1 MSPAR
6 APNPTVDELAD
17 RLRQQE
23 LVAEF
28 GMTVLRDHDLDSIL
42 KQACTAAT
50 EGLRTRHAKVLQH
63 RAATSDFVVRAGIG
77 WNPGVVGHATLGAGM
92 DSPAG
97 YAFHTSAPVLSV
109 DLGAED
115 RFRLPPLLAEH
126 GVRSAINVIV
136 GVGADQ
142 PFGVL
147 EVDSTHRH
155 EFVEADTAFMQAL
168 ANTLA
173 AALDRETQDAALRR
187 SEQLARRI
195 YESSP
200 DCVKVLDRDGILLSI
215 NGNGRRLM
223 QISDER
229 ALIGEPWE
237 HLWPEA
243 ERENVRLAVATASSG
258 QIGHFEAMCP
268 TSNGEHRWWDVLV
281 APLSGDAAAPD
292 QVIAIS
298 RDVTARQQA
307 KVAQEVLLRQKDL
320 LMREVHHRVK
330 NSLQLVRT
338 LLHLQA
344 RTASAE
350 AREQL
355 DEAAQ
360 RIMTIGAVHQ
370 RLYEGGSVEET
381 DAAAYLSALLSDM
394 QGLLG
399 DTAAGWNIRLDVE
412 PMRLSAD
419 HVTPLGL
426 VTTELVTNA
435 LKYGGGTVQVRVRRV
450 PDGVELQV
458 EDEGVGFEPGF
469 DPVCSR
475 GLGMRLML
483 AMARG
488 DPAQAI
494 RLDPDVPSRIAVTLT
509 LNQ

>member
-1 MSPAR
+1 MPPAR
-6 APNPTVDELAD
+6 AANLTVDELAD

-28 GMTVLRDHDLDSIL
+28 GMTVLREHDLDTIL
-42 KQACTAAT
+42 EQACTAAS
-50 EGLRTRHAKVLQH
+50 EGLRTRLAKVLQH
-63 RAATSDFVVRAGIG
+63 RAATSDFLVRAGIG
-77 WNPGVVGHATLGAGM
+77 WRPGVVGHATLGAGM

-97 YAFHTSAPVLSV
+97 YAFHTSAPVLSD
-109 DLGAED
+109 DLVVEE

-136 GVGADQ
+136 GAGADQ

-147 EVDSTHRH
+147 EVDSTYRH
-155 EFVEADTAFMQAL
+155 KFVEADIAFLQAL
-168 ANTLA
+168 ANILA
-173 AALDRETQDAALRR
+173 AVLDRNVQEGALRQ
-187 SEQLARRI
+187 SERFARRI
-195 YESSP
+195 FESSP
-200 DCVKVLDRDGILLSI
+200 DCVKVLDRDGTLLAM
-215 NGNGRRLM
+215 NGNGLHMM
-223 QISDER
+223 QIEDKG
-229 ALIGEPWE
+229 AVIGQPWE
-237 HLWPEA
+237 KLWPEA
-243 ERENVRLAVATASSG
+243 ERDNVRRAVAAACAG
-258 QIGHFEAMCP
+258 QLGHFEAMCP
-268 TSNGEHRWWDVLV
+268 TGLGDHRWWDVLV
-281 APLSGDAAAPD
+281 APLSECGAEPD
-292 QVIAIS
+292 QMIAIS

-307 KVAQEVLLRQKDL
+307 KVEQETLLRQKDL
-320 LMREVHHRVK
+320 LMQEVHHRVK

-344 RTASAE
+344 RMASSE
-350 AREQL
+350 TREQL

-399 DTAAGWNIRLDVE
+399 HTAAGRNIRLDVE

-435 LKYGGGTVQVRVRRV
+435 LKYGGGTVQVRVRHI
-450 PDGVELQV
+450 PGGVALQV
-458 EDEGVGFEPGF
+458 EDEGAGFEPGF
-469 DPVCSR
+469 DPMRSR

-483 AMARG
+483 AMAKG
-488 DPAQAI
+488 DPAQAV
-494 RLDPDVPSRIAVTLT
+494 RLDPAVPSRITVRLT
-509 LNQ
+509 LG